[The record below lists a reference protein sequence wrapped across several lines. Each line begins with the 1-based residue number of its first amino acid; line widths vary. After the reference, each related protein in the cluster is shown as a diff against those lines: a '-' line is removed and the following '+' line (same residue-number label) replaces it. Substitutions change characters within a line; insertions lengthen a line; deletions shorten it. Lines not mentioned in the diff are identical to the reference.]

1 MATMAKSPLNRCFG
15 LVLLAAVGLTACSG
29 GGTTTATSTSAPAG
43 PAATTSAEPS
53 STVSETPQMAVRLVK
68 LEVLGKGKA
77 AQPIMYNADE
87 SGVENEAKL
96 PWSRTTRI
104 ELTAAEQQVGRL
116 VSIVAGSVRAANGQF
131 KPAPCRI
138 IVDGEKVASG
148 KGSCKYML
156 K

>member
-1 MATMAKSPLNRCFG
+1 MAKSPLNRCFG
-15 LVLLAAVGLTACSG
+15 LVLLAVVGLTACGG
-29 GGTTTATSTSAPAG
+29 GGTTAKTATTAPSG
-43 PAATTSAEPS
+43 AAAEPS
-53 STVSETPQMAVRLVK
+53 STLSELPPKAVRLVE

-96 PWSRTTRI
+96 PWSRTARI
-104 ELTAAEQQVGRL
+104 ELTAAEQEVGRL

-138 IVDGEKVASG
+138 TVDGEKVASG

>member
-1 MATMAKSPLNRCFG
+1 MAKSPLNRCFG

-29 GGTTTATSTSAPAG
+29 GGTLAKTSTTASSGA
-43 PAATTSAEPS
+43 SAEPS

>member
-1 MATMAKSPLNRCFG
+1 MAKPPLNRCFG
-15 LVLLAAVGLTACSG
+15 LVLLAVVGLTACGG
-29 GGTTTATSTSAPAG
+29 GGTTAKTATTAPSG
-43 PAATTSAEPS
+43 AAAEPSAEPS
-53 STVSETPQMAVRLVK
+53 STVSEPPPKAVRLVE

-96 PWSRTTRI
+96 PWSRTARI
-104 ELTAAEQQVGRL
+104 ELTAAEQEVGRL

-138 IVDGEKVASG
+138 TVDGEKVASG

>member
-1 MATMAKSPLNRCFG
+1 MAKSPLNRCFG

-29 GGTTTATSTSAPAG
+29 GGTTATTSPTAPSSA
-43 PAATTSAEPS
+43 AARTSAEPS
-53 STVSETPQMAVRLVK
+53 STVSETPQKAVRLVK

-87 SGVENEAKL
+87 SGVENEAEL
-96 PWSRTTRI
+96 PWSRTARI
-104 ELTAAEQQVGRL
+104 ELTGAEQQVGRL

>member
-1 MATMAKSPLNRCFG
+1 MAMAKSPLNRCFG
-15 LVLLAAVGLTACSG
+15 LALLTAAGLTACG
-29 GGTTTATSTSAPAG
+29 GGTTGSAVAPFSAAADESPAR
-43 PAATTSAEPS
+43 PS
-53 STVSETPQMAVRLVK
+53 STASETPRKAVRLVR

-87 SGVENEAKL
+87 SGVVEEAEL
-96 PWSRTTRI
+96 PWSRTARI
-104 ELTAAEQQVGRL
+104 ELTAAEQEVGRL

-148 KGSCKYML
+148 KGSCKYTL

>member
-15 LVLLAAVGLTACSG
+15 LALLAAVGLTACSG
-29 GGTTTATSTSAPAG
+29 GGTMATTSTSAPSS
-43 PAATTSAEPS
+43 AAAKTSAEPS
-53 STVSETPQMAVRLVK
+53 STVSETPQKAVRLVK
-68 LEVLGKGKA
+68 LQVLGKGKA

-96 PWSRTTRI
+96 PWSRTARI
-104 ELTAAEQQVGRL
+104 ELTGAEQQVGRL

>member
-15 LVLLAAVGLTACSG
+15 LALLAAVGLTACSG
-29 GGTTTATSTSAPAG
+29 GGTATTASSIVPSSATAK
-43 PAATTSAEPS
+43 ASAEPS
-53 STVSETPQMAVRLVK
+53 ATVSMIPPKAVRLVK
-68 LEVLGKGKA
+68 LEVLGKGRA

-96 PWSRTTRI
+96 PWSRTAQI
-104 ELTAAEQQVGRL
+104 ELTGAEQEVGRL